1 MFNDIRY
8 AFDDMA
14 INAVSL
20 PRGEDIGIDGRVMFA
35 ILLAVVTPLLFGLM
49 PSLHASRA
57 DLRDALAEGGRSSSA
72 RRSRSRWCCSSAPRS
87 SSAAGRRESIRSRP
101 CAPDNLTTS
110 SARGTA

>member
-49 PSLHASRA
+49 PSLHVP
-57 DLRDALAEGGRSSSA
+57 GRF
-72 RRSRSRWCCSSAPRS
+72 
-87 SSAAGRRESIRSRP
+87 AGRARGRRAELVGAEVAVALVLLVGAALLIRSRATRVDP
-101 CAPDNLTTS
+101 L
-110 SARGTA
+110 SALRAR